1 MNKTQT
7 IISLKL
13 AQKLDKLG
21 LFSISDKL
29 TKKASILMMAITLKE
44 DLEDGVRAL
53 FNYFDERQL
62 TNLLKE
68 TNILE
73 KNGDISAR
81 PIDYSDLFQ
90 KLSQIEPISPPDMP
104 TNAGKNSFSSL
115 DEVKQKILNS
125 VETIDK
131 LQISISHAHDVQ
143 REQLKTINQS
153 QSDTIADE

>member
-1 MNKTQT
+1 MINNK
-7 IISLKL
+7 IIASIKIAHKLDVIGQYKL
-13 AQKLDKLG
+13 ADKY
-21 LFSISDKL
+21 

-62 TNLLKE
+62 TKLLKE

-115 DEVKQKILNS
+115 NEVRQKILNS

-153 QSDTIADE
+153 QSDTIPDE

>member
-53 FNYFDERQL
+53 FNYFDERTL
-62 TNLLKE
+62 TRVLKQ

-73 KNGDISAR
+73 QDGDISSR
-81 PIDYSDLFQ
+81 PFDYNELMNV
-90 KLSQIEPISPPDMP
+90 LNNLE
-104 TNAGKNSFSSL
+104 T
-115 DEVKQKILNS
+115 QKILNYY
-125 VETIDK
+125 TGRC
-131 LQISISHAHDVQ
+131 Q
-143 REQLKTINQS
+143 
-153 QSDTIADE
+153 

>member
-7 IISLKL
+7 ITSLKL

-62 TNLLKE
+62 TNILKE

>member
-1 MNKTQT
+1 MNNNK
-7 IISLKL
+7 IIASLRI
-13 AQKLDKLG
+13 AHKLDKIG
-21 LFSISDKL
+21 QFSLADKY

-104 TNAGKNSFSSL
+104 TNAGKNNYSSL
-115 DEVKQKILNS
+115 DEVRQKVLNS

-153 QSDTIADE
+153 QSDIIADE